1 MNEHIRQDPPAPRGD
16 EATDTVG
23 VMDPPQQEPRAD
35 GTTDTVGV
43 MDPPQQEPRADGTT
57 DTVGVMDPPQQK
69 PSDVMPDN
77 RAAIDVAATDVMAP
91 PAERPETD

>member
-16 EATDTVG
+16 EATDAAG
-23 VMDPPQQEPRAD
+23 VMNPPQQKPRGEEA
-35 GTTDTVGV
+35 GT
-43 MDPPQQEPRADGTT
+43 A
-57 DTVGVMDPPQQK
+57 GVMDPPQQK
-69 PSDVMPDN
+69 PSDVMPHN

>member
-16 EATDTVG
+16 EATAAG
-23 VMDPPQQEPRAD
+23 VMDPPQQKPRGEVA
-35 GTTDTVGV
+35 GTAGV
-43 MDPPQQEPRADGTT
+43 MDPPEQEPRADGTT

-77 RAAIDVAATDVMAP
+77 RAAIDGAATDVMAP

>member
-16 EATDTVG
+16 EATDAAG
-23 VMDPPQQEPRAD
+23 VMDPPQQKPRGEEA
-35 GTTDTVGV
+35 GTAGV
-43 MDPPQQEPRADGTT
+43 MDPPEQEPRADGTT